1 MNRFSGEGYPVLS
14 TDLEDHMKML
24 NEGQYVFITDES
36 QMKLEIRKSCDLEM
50 GRELLF
56 IDVLA
61 IGFQNNS
68 AYLDLFNEQ

>member
-1 MNRFSGEGYPVLS
+1 MNRFSLEGYPVLS
-14 TDLEDHMKML
+14 TEVEDHMKML
-24 NEGQYVFITDES
+24 NEGQYVFITEES
-36 QMKLEIRKSCDLEM
+36 HMKLETRKSCDLEM

-56 IDVLA
+56 VDVLS